1 MWNIT
6 NKRTGAT
13 ESYSTRRE
21 AEAAARKHLSNP
33 IMIDGNIQ
41 RNTDTYE
48 LREGDK
54 LRSRMS
60 NR

>member
-1 MWNIT
+1 MWSIT

-13 ESYSTRRE
+13 ENYSTRRE
-21 AEAAARKHLSNP
+21 AETAARNHLANL
-33 IMIDGNIQ
+33 IMINGNIQ

-48 LREGDK
+48 VREGDK
-54 LRSRMS
+54 LRSRIS